1 MKKLLPILT
10 LALLLLCGCTN
21 QATGEAQSEVPEN
34 PTNAKEVAP
43 DYTYLRND
51 VDGLNFV
58 YEEDEDLYGLYVSG
72 ISQEQYQEYMDKLT
86 QAGFDDIIGEHDG
99 NVVLKHNSGLYGAVV
114 MYDDVDMTVGITKY
128 DNLDALY

>member
-1 MKKLLPILT
+1 MKCKSTSIDKKRGILWK
-10 LALLLLCGCTN
+10 N
-21 QATGEAQSEVPEN
+21 YFQSWR
-34 PTNAKEVAP
+34 
-43 DYTYLRND
+43 LH
-51 VDGLNFV
+51 GLNFV

>member
-34 PTNAKEVAP
+34 PTNAREVAP

-72 ISQEQYQEYMDKLT
+72 ISQEQYQEYMDKLDLMT
-86 QAGFDDIIGEHDG
+86 SSASMTEMSF
-99 NVVLKHNSGLYGAVV
+99 SSTTAVSTALLSC
-114 MYDDVDMTVGITKY
+114 MMTSI
-128 DNLDALY
+128 

>member
-1 MKKLLPILT
+1 MH
-10 LALLLLCGCTN
+10 
-21 QATGEAQSEVPEN
+21 
-34 PTNAKEVAP
+34 
-43 DYTYLRND
+43 
-51 VDGLNFV
+51 GLNFV

>member
-10 LALLLLCGCTN
+10 LALLLLCGCTT

-34 PTNAKEVAP
+34 PTNAREVAP

-72 ISQEQYQEYMDKLT
+72 ISQDQYQEYMD
-86 QAGFDDIIGEHDG
+86 
-99 NVVLKHNSGLYGAVV
+99 
-114 MYDDVDMTVGITKY
+114 
-128 DNLDALY
+128 

>member
-1 MKKLLPILT
+1 MRCFSC
-10 LALLLLCGCTN
+10 A
-21 QATGEAQSEVPEN
+21 EVPEN
-34 PTNAKEVAP
+34 PTNAREVAP